1 MLKGV
6 PFMSFLMPL
15 VAGIFSCYQFYKGLA
30 AGLLFFPFA
39 VVLLFILFNNS
50 GFLFRNYRYRWVGG
64 LLAATF
70 LFSSGWVL
78 TALAMPSVMEKPQ
91 HIIASGKV
99 VDTEKTSGM
108 WNRLLFSPRR
118 VNQTTAPV
126 KNGDLWLLMVK
137 GDTDSIGIEAG
148 QTLLIKGCL
157 QCLPH
162 SGNPYGF
169 EYGQYLFR
177 QGVTAQMFVSADS
190 MVVVDVASRMDLQ
203 GIAAAIRKWS
213 IANFAESGIHGS
225 ALELLNAVVL
235 GERAG
240 IERELNDKFIRS
252 GAIHLLA
259 VSGLHVGIV
268 YLFLNYLFSL
278 FFKPNNIIRLVLT
291 ILLLFFY
298 AFITGFSPSVTRAV
312 LMFSLIQTGKVYL
325 RPVNIFNILALSAF
339 IILLYNP
346 LYLFHAGFWLS
357 HLAVGGIVAFYPV
370 IYGLLSFKFIVWRW
384 VWSLIS
390 VSMAAQISTFPLS
403 LWMFGAFPSYFLLT
417 NMLLLPIMAPVLI
430 LALLILAGG
439 SIPLVKT
446 ILGAPLQELLV
457 YMENTVRF
465 VESLPGAYVTN
476 IWVSL
481 VLMALLYFCIVIW
494 SLFLDERK
502 PGYLIQGFAAILLVL
517 GVGLAQWTSKK
528 TACNLVVF
536 NANGHLLVQISDRGM
551 CSGFVSEGLAP
562 AQLGYAASGYDRRN
576 VITHRGF
583 VTIPDVQAEGLS
595 SVYRINL
602 QKKNFCL
609 VHGDGR
615 FAVNQHIAP
624 SDVLILSGSP
634 QLDLMELI
642 QQLKCKTVIFA
653 SDCPARLTKA
663 WKQNIE
669 AEGIQVYDVKNK
681 GAYVDK
687 IR

>member
-1 MLKGV
+1 
-6 PFMSFLMPL
+6 MSFLIPL

-30 AGLLFFPFA
+30 AGLLFLPFA
-39 VVLLFILFNNS
+39 VVLLFILFNAN
-50 GFLFRNYRYRWVGG
+50 GFLFRNYRYRWIGG
-64 LLAATF
+64 FLSAVF

-78 TALAMPSVMEKPQ
+78 TALAMPSVIEKPQ
-91 HIIASGKV
+91 HIIAAGKV
-99 VDTEKTSGM
+99 VDSEEGSGL

-118 VNQTTAPV
+118 VNQTSVPLKA
-126 KNGDLWLLMVK
+126 GDLWVLMYKDNPAFDVVEPGQTILVK
-137 GDTDSIGIEAG
+137 GR
-148 QTLLIKGCL
+148 L
-157 QCLPH
+157 QPLPV

-177 QGVTAQMFVSADS
+177 QGVAAQMFVSADS
-190 MVVVDVASRMDLQ
+190 LMVIDATSRADLQ

-213 IANFAESGIHGS
+213 IANFAESGIHGP

-235 GERAG
+235 GERSG
-240 IERELNDKFIRS
+240 VDRELNDKFIRS

-278 FFKPNNIIRLVLT
+278 FFKSNNSIRLVFT

-312 LMFSLIQTGKVYL
+312 LMFSLIQTGRVFL

-390 VSMAAQISTFPLS
+390 VSVAAQISTFPLS
-403 LWMFGAFPSYFLLT
+403 LWLFGAFPSYFLLT
-417 NMLLLPIMAPVLI
+417 NLLLLPIMAPVLI

-465 VESLPGAYVTN
+465 VESMPGAYLTD

-481 VLMALLYFCIVIW
+481 VLMALLYFCIIIW

-502 PGYLIQGFAAILLVL
+502 PRYLIQGFAAILLVF
-517 GVGLAQWTSKK
+517 GAGLTQWTSKK

-536 NANGHLLVQISDRGM
+536 NANGHLLVEVTDRGM

-562 AQLGYAASGYDRRN
+562 DQLGYVASGYERRH
-576 VITHRGF
+576 VITHHGF
-583 VTIPDVQAEGLS
+583 VTIPEVQAEGVS

-602 QKKNFCL
+602 QKKKYCL

-615 FAVNQHIAP
+615 FAVNQSIAP
-624 SDVLILSGSP
+624 SDVLILSGTP

-642 QQLKCKTVIFA
+642 QQLECTTVVFA

-663 WKQNIE
+663 WKQSIE
-669 AEGIQVYDVKNK
+669 GEGIQVHDVKNK
-681 GAYVDK
+681 GAYVEK
-687 IR
+687 LR